1 MSSSASSLS
10 SHCKGDDEDHD
21 YENYFDDGN
30 ASYDIDGGCDFV
42 WAADVRY
49 CGHPLNHM
57 ADYVQLFIGDG
68 DYDDQGYDN
77 VAE

>member
-1 MSSSASSLS
+1 MSLGIPISIIIIIIIMIGGKVDMSA
-10 SHCKGDDEDHD
+10 
-21 YENYFDDGN
+21 
-30 ASYDIDGGCDFV
+30 GG
-42 WAADVRY
+42 WAGQEIPAGCLGADVRY
-49 CGHPLNHM
+49 CGHPLNHI